1 MAGID
6 AMARANAHAESVT
19 LGTPDRDTLA
29 LSGALTF
36 STAARAFA
44 EGVRALAMGAQTR
57 LDLGGVTRADSAGL
71 ACVLGLAAAASHA
84 GRQLGVVHW
93 PEGLRALAAVCDVET
108 LLDQPA
114 TG

>member
-1 MAGID
+1 MAGTD
-6 AMARANAHAESVT
+6 AMARAARADAVALSQ
-19 LGTPDRDTLA
+19 PDRDTLA

-36 STAARAFA
+36 ATAARAFA
-44 EGVRALAMGAQTR
+44 EGARALAAGAQTR

-71 ACVLGLAAAASHA
+71 ACVLGLAAAASRA
-84 GRQLGVVHW
+84 GRRLGVVHW

-114 TG
+114 A